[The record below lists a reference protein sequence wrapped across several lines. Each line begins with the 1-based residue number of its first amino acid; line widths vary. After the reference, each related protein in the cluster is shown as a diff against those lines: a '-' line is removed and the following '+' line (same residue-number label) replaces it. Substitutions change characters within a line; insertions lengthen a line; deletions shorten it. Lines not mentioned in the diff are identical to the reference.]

1 MILKHRLSFTEK
13 TPQKQ
18 KKNNWDFNE
27 LKAQKYSSEM

>member
-13 TPQKQ
+13 KQKKQ

-27 LKAQKYSSEM
+27 LKA